1 MKVRLVFVVESYV
14 PFSQLML
21 ELELCQV
28 GHSAKQPH
36 LTNEETK
43 AQGGDGSPRVTSAA
57 LAEADLLAQSTVC
70 AAFSEACSLFWPKSR
85 SRC

>member
-1 MKVRLVFVVESYV
+1 MKIRLVFVLESYV
-14 PFSQLML
+14 PSSQLTL
-21 ELELCQV
+21 ELELCLV
-28 GHSAKQPH
+28 GPSAKQPH

-43 AQGGDGSPRVTSAA
+43 AQGGDGSPGVTSAA

-70 AAFSEACSLFWPKSR
+70 AVFSEARSLFRQRSR